1 MSFKVTVVTV
11 TRNKVAIVIFKFT
24 VWIYKATVT
33 RNKVTIM
40 SFKVIFGRYKLSYMK
55 VAVMRFKVTV
65 RK

>member
-24 VWIYKATVT
+24 VWIYEATVT

-40 SFKVIFGRYKLSYMK
+40 SHIWKIKKLSIHESGSYE
-55 VAVMRFKVTV
+55 V
-65 RK
+65 